1 MRHWLRPSLLR
12 RTVLTLLVAFVL
24 VWGVLS
30 FKDYLSFKRDVQ
42 ARDSLG
48 RVTRTVLDSLQGL
61 DASQARWS
69 MLTADRQFNALRL
82 QTEPDAPGALLFQL
96 SDRDGA
102 LVYRSE
108 GHGALP
114 DLMTAVDVGQ
124 VEHAGMTYWPVM
136 LEDGRW
142 RLAIWVPAMQ
152 DTTALVRIGQELL
165 GYLLLALPFVVL
177 PLVLAVW
184 QGLRPLRR
192 LAVQVGQRSH
202 SDLSALQ
209 EPTGYAELAPLV
221 GAFNELLARAR
232 QHRVR
237 EQAFVQ
243 DAAHEL
249 KTPLAVIAAQ
259 AHVLA
264 HSEDAQAR
272 AESLQALERGVRR
285 VSRQVEQLLALSVLD
300 GGGPCRWERLDLAEL
315 TRELMVELAPMAEA
329 QGVDM
334 GLDAPDTMPVVAEA
348 AALRSILGNLLGN
361 ALLHGGSGGRIE
373 VALGGGERGAVW
385 LVVADNGPGIPED
398 ERERVFERF
407 QRGATPGGSGS
418 GLGLSIVRQAA
429 ERMGAR
435 LALEPGIDG
444 RGLAVRVSWTPPP
457 DSPADAQMATASG
470 SGRATRSSLLSR

>member
-61 DASQARWS
+61 DAAQARWA
-69 MLTADRQFNALRL
+69 MLAADRQFNALRR

-96 SDRDGA
+96 SARDGSQ
-102 LVYRSE
+102 VYRSE
-108 GHGALP
+108 STDPLP
-114 DLMTAVDVGQ
+114 DLTAAVDTGQ
-124 VEHAGMTYWPVM
+124 VEHAGMTYWPVT

-152 DTTALVRIGQELL
+152 DATALVRIGQELL

-192 LAVQVGQRSH
+192 LAEQVAQRSH
-202 SDLSALQ
+202 EDLSALQ
-209 EPTGYAELAPLV
+209 EPTGYAEMAPLV

-232 QHRVR
+232 LHRVR

-264 HSEDAQAR
+264 HSEDALAR

-329 QGVDM
+329 QGVEM
-334 GLDAPDTMPVVAEA
+334 GLDAPDAMPVMGEA

-373 VALGGGERGAVW
+373 VTLGNDVRAVW
-385 LVVADNGPGIPED
+385 LVVADNGPGIPEE

-407 QRGATPGGSGS
+407 QRGAAPGGSGS

-429 ERMGAR
+429 RRMGAQ
-435 LALEPGIDG
+435 LVLEPGIDG

-457 DSPADAQMATASG
+457 DSPADAQTATASG
-470 SGRATRSSLLSR
+470 SGRATRSSLLNR